1 MIISIDG
8 LRPDAIDLAPMPVLQ
23 SLMRTGAYS
32 LSAQTIMP
40 STTLP
45 SHTSMLTGLCPAAH
59 GVTWDT
65 YEPEKGYAAGEGLFD
80 LAHAAGLRT
89 VMVVGKEKL
98 RQVTEPSSLDVFQWV
113 NDPDIVVGKRAA
125 ALIPKGF
132 GVLFIHFP
140 DADLSGHS
148 YGWLSLDQLLTLR
161 GTDDAIQEV
170 LDALD
175 KAQMR
180 ANTLIIVTADH
191 GGHYTSHGFDI
202 PADMTIPWIVNGP
215 GVVPPN

>member
-1 MIISIDG
+1 
-8 LRPDAIDLAPMPVLQ
+8 MPVLQ
-23 SLMRTGAYS
+23 SLMQTGAYS
-32 LSAQTIMP
+32 LSAQTINP

-45 SHTSMLTGLCPAAH
+45 SHASMLSGLCPSAH

-65 YEPEKGYAAGEGLFD
+65 YEPENGYAAGEDLFD

-148 YGWLSLDQLLTLR
+148 YGWLSLDQL
-161 GTDDAIQEV
+161 
-170 LDALD
+170 
-175 KAQMR
+175 
-180 ANTLIIVTADH
+180 
-191 GGHYTSHGFDI
+191 
-202 PADMTIPWIVNGP
+202 
-215 GVVPPN
+215 